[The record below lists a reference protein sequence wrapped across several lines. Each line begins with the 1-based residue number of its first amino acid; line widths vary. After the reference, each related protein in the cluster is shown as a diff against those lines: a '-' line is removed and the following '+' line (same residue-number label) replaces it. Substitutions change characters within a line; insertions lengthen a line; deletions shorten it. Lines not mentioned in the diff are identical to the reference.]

1 MANRA
6 QQFFAPLL
14 APSALISWPH
24 SASFKPHPSQQPRS
38 LIALLGGLFT
48 RMSGGCQLK
57 TNDNGRWALI
67 LESVPAFPLCHSR
80 RVFEFDG
87 QWIHAHSTVGRKMGA
102 PATSRLMGF
111 PVW

>member
-1 MANRA
+1 
-6 QQFFAPLL
+6 
-14 APSALISWPH
+14 
-24 SASFKPHPSQQPRS
+24 
-38 LIALLGGLFT
+38 
-48 RMSGGCQLK
+48 MSGGCQLK

-67 LESVPAFPLCHSR
+67 LESVPAFQSHYRPQCVSHTPKSACWLKLCHSR